1 MKAWI
6 LSFACICQ
14 SLLLGAQVQTT
25 CMVHTDKSFYVNGET
40 MWYQVYLPD
49 HLEGTKVTVKVVML
63 DGDNRLQGY
72 YFLAS
77 EGKTVIPA
85 YYKIPYDANSG
96 MYRLLI
102 WGRTLNSTRE
112 TIFAAVPFPVYN
124 DLTTDPQ
131 QVTVQDASG
140 LEASGVPRLW
150 SNELEVKI
158 EVSDKVRTGSM
169 TSIDV
174 GITDK
179 NGIPLPNV
187 NLSLSVTDHELTG
200 DEVLPVA
207 NVQRAYPLP
216 RTRWENNIFLRGKIT
231 TAQDT
236 VDPTGLTIG
245 GFLPPTQRLFY
256 SRVDANSQFVLQF
269 PGFYETSN
277 IQFISY
283 PERSFRVQLANAL
296 STPPP
301 PPLIYTEG
309 VLRYLALSRQRK
321 KIYQVFTTVEQPLNV
336 PAVDVDF
343 DFPDPDRLV
352 DPGLYEPFPDL
363 ATLFKEVVT
372 PLRFNFDRKSEKY
385 VAKMYNPAEREFYTG
400 APLFIIDDQLSRDAD
415 FIARLN
421 PVDIESISLFYEF
434 DQLFN
439 QFMFL
444 AKNGVVIIKTKTGK
458 TQLPREGGGAELQG
472 LLRPATFRRAHA
484 DGELPDI
491 SPLVHWSSD
500 VATDENGRA
509 TFTFP
514 LTDDRSQFRI
524 HVVGQTADGR
534 RVQGEAFFHTM
545 PNR

>member
-1 MKAWI
+1 MKSWI
-6 LSFACICQ
+6 LLFACICQ
-14 SLLLGAQVQTT
+14 FLLLGAQVQTT

-40 MWYQVYLPD
+40 MWYQLYLPE
-49 HLEGTKVTVKVVML
+49 HVEGTKVTVKVVVL
-63 DGDNRLQGY
+63 DGDNQLRGY

-102 WGRTLNSTRE
+102 WGRTLNSSRE

-124 DLTTDPQ
+124 DLTTNPEE
-131 QVTVQDASG
+131 VNVQDASS
-140 LEASGVPRLW
+140 LEASGVPQLW
-150 SNELEVKI
+150 SDEVAVNI
-158 EVSDKVRTGSM
+158 EVPDNLSPGSTAAVNVR
-169 TSIDV
+169 
-174 GITDK
+174 ITDRA
-179 NGIPLPNV
+179 GSPLPNTS
-187 NLSLSVTDHELTG
+187 LSLSVIDHELTG
-200 DEVLPVA
+200 GEVLPVA

-216 RTRWENNIFLRGKIT
+216 RTRWENNIFLRGKIIPVS
-231 TAQDT
+231 DT
-236 VDPTGLTIG
+236 VDPAGLTVG
-245 GFLPPTQRLFY
+245 GFLPPTQRIFY
-256 SRVDANSQFVLQF
+256 SRVDANNQFVLQF
-269 PGFYETSN
+269 PGFYETAKV
-277 IQFISY
+277 QFISY
-283 PERSFRVQLANAL
+283 PERAFSIQLADAL
-296 STPPP
+296 NTPAP

-309 VLRYLALSRQRK
+309 VLKYLELSRQRK
-321 KIYQVFTTVEQPLNV
+321 KIYQVFTTVEQPLNI
-336 PAVDVDF
+336 PAVDIDF

-352 DPGLYEPFPDL
+352 EPGRYESFPDL
-363 ATLFKEVVT
+363 ATFFKEVVT
-372 PLRFNFDRKSEKY
+372 PLRFNLGRESEKY
-385 VAKMYNPAEREFYTG
+385 VAKMYNPAKREFYTG
-400 APLFIIDDQLSRDAD
+400 VPLFIIDDQLSRDAD

-444 AKNGVVIIKTKTGK
+444 ARNGVVIIKTKTGK
-458 TQLPREGGGAELQG
+458 TQLPREGGGADLQG
-472 LLRPATFRRAHA
+472 LLRPLAFNRAHA
-484 DGELPDI
+484 RGELPDI

-500 VATDENGRA
+500 VVTDENGKA

-534 RVQGEAFFHTM
+534 RVQGEAFFNTM

>member
-1 MKAWI
+1 MKNWI
-6 LSFACICQ
+6 FTIFCIGYFC
-14 SLLLGAQVQTT
+14 LLEAQVPTT
-25 CMVHTDKSFYVNGET
+25 CMVHMDKSFYVNGET
-40 MWYQVYLPD
+40 MWYQVFLPD
-49 HLEGTKVTVKVVML
+49 HMEGTKATVKAVIL
-63 DGDNRLQGY
+63 DGNNRLQGY

-85 YYKIPYDANSG
+85 YYKIPYDASTG

-102 WGRTLNSTRE
+102 WGRTLNSAQE

-124 DLTTDPQ
+124 DLTTNPEE
-131 QVTVQDASG
+131 VTIQNASEI
-140 LEASGVPRLW
+140 EASGVPQLW
-150 SNELEVKI
+150 SNDIDLDIAVPESMNPETTASVT
-158 EVSDKVRTGSM
+158 VRIRDQDGS
-169 TSIDV
+169 
-174 GITDK
+174 
-179 NGIPLPNV
+179 PLPNT
-187 NLSLSVTDHELTG
+187 NLSFSVTDHQLTG
-200 DEVLPVA
+200 EEALPVA

-216 RTRWENNIFLRGKIT
+216 RSRWENSVFLRGKIT
-231 TAQDT
+231 PASDT
-236 VDPTGLTIG
+236 VDPTDLTIG
-245 GFLPPTQRLFY
+245 GFLPPTQRIFY

-283 PERSFRVQLANAL
+283 PERSFSVQLADAL

-309 VLRYLALSRQRK
+309 VLQYLELSSQRK
-321 KIYQVFTTVEQPLNV
+321 KIYQVFTTVEQPLKV

-343 DFPDPDRLV
+343 DYPNPDRLV

-363 ATLFKEVVT
+363 ATFFKEVVT
-372 PLRFNFDRKSEKY
+372 PLRFNLDRDTERY
-385 VAKMYNPAEREFYTG
+385 IAKMYNPAEREFYSG
-400 APLFIIDDQLSRDAD
+400 SPLFIIDDQLSRNSD

-421 PVDIESISLFYEF
+421 PADIESISLFYEF

-444 AKNGVVIIKTKTGK
+444 ARNGVVIIKTKTGK

-472 LLRPATFRRAHA
+472 LLRPVTFSRAHA
-484 DGELPDI
+484 GGALPDI
-491 SPLVHWSSD
+491 SPLVHWAAG
-500 VATDENGRA
+500 VETDENGRA
-509 TFTFP
+509 TITFP
-514 LTDDRSQFRI
+514 LTDDRSRFRV

-534 RVQGEAFFHTM
+534 RVQAETFFTTT